1 MMLKERTPEN
11 WPAVSSVLPARAW
24 RRRGEEGG
32 LGLDSKV
39 IREDAGEE
47 SLREEIRKQ
56 EVVGVDGVAPGA
68 ADKPGLG
75 ERAAREA
82 AENVEEHVV
91 GEADTVAVA
100 FGPVHVAGR
109 RRCGSNRKGKAP
121 IEGSM
126 ERDRDGYRRTGR
138 G

>member
-11 WPAVSSVLPARAW
+11 WPVVSSALPARAW
-24 RRRGEEGG
+24 RRWGEEGG

-56 EVVGVDGVAPGA
+56 EVVGVDGVTPGA

-91 GEADTVAVA
+91 GEADAVSVA

-109 RRCGSNRKGKAP
+109 RRCESTRIEKAP
-121 IEGSM
+121 IKRS
-126 ERDRDGYRRTGR
+126 RW
-138 G
+138 